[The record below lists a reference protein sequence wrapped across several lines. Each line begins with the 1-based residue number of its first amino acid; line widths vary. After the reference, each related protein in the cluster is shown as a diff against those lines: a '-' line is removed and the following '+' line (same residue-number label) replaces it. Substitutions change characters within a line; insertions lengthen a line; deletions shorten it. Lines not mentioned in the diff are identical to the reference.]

1 MKHYLLSAIVVCLLT
16 SSAFAFDP
24 PSCGDPWYCQ
34 DDNRPAFMIPDKAQH
49 YWGSYTL
56 SEIGQKYLSKKVG
69 PIVAFT
75 LGFLWEVKDSKTS
88 LGTANGGV
96 VGFSY
101 RDLIADGVGVL
112 SSLVN
117 QSESVRLWLNYST
130 YDKEIILNM
139 TITM

>member
-1 MKHYLLSAIVVCLLT
+1 MKHYLLSVIVVYLLA

-24 PSCGDPWYCQ
+24 PSCGDPWYHQ
-34 DDNRPAFMIPDKAQH
+34 DDSRPAFMIPDKAQH

-56 SEIGQKYLSKKVG
+56 SMVGQKYLGKKVG
-69 PIVAFT
+69 PLTAFA

-88 LGTANGGV
+88 LGTMNGGI

-101 RDLIADGVGVL
+101 KDLIADGIGVL
-112 SSLVN
+112 SALVN

-130 YDKEIILNM
+130 RDKEIILNM
-139 TITM
+139 TIAI